1 MTYCDH
7 NFIYMCTINTS
18 LSCTSQVWEMC
29 CVLKWVWNNTIFL
42 LQSKYLKNQ
51 GIPDYSK
58 YLHGSFLI
66 FTLLFH
72 LNAYGIISVIDHD
85 AAAHL
90 IICKGEIPH
99 ISKAVLQESCVWVQ
113 QTSLSKP
120 SMFPDPWIFHK
131 TLVSQNSCYDCQL
144 KLFFNQHLVFM
155 ATLLKAT
162 CQQHIR
168 SSCSVYIGSNHL
180 CDCCA
185 LKSIKVFVT
194 LHKPNTQNRSGRI

>member
-1 MTYCDH
+1 
-7 NFIYMCTINTS
+7 MCTINTS

-29 CVLKWVWNNTIFL
+29 CVLKWVCRIVLFSYYGASTSRTKEFQTTVSI
-42 LQSKYLKNQ
+42 YM
-51 GIPDYSK
+51 GV
-58 YLHGSFLI
+58 FLI

-85 AAAHL
+85 TAAHL
-90 IICKGEIPH
+90 IICKGGIPH
-99 ISKAVLQESCVWVQ
+99 IFLKQFCKRVVFGCNKLHCLCLPYS
-113 QTSLSKP
+113 QTLEYSIKRWCL
-120 SMFPDPWIFHK
+120 K
-131 TLVSQNSCYDCQL
+131 TVATTVNWNC
-144 KLFFNQHLVFM
+144 FFNQHLVFM

-194 LHKPNTQNRSGRI
+194 LHKPNTQNRSRRI